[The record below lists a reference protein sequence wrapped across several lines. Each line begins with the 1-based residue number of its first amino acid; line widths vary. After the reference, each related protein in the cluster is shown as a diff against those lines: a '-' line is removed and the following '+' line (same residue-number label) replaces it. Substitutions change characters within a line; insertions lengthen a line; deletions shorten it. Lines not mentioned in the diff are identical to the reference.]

1 MKKTKLKHRTRKFI
15 SFVLA
20 VCLLTGLFSLSVSAD
35 TGDDKLP
42 SEDCYGYTYR
52 FLTENT
58 IAITDYK
65 GYDTEVTIP
74 SKIDGYTV
82 TSVENFDTTKT
93 KKITLPETVT
103 TIGDSAFA
111 TYDNFSYSVLEEVT
125 LPRNLKNIGASAFEN
140 CYFLTSIDIPESVT
154 KIGSGAF
161 YGCDNLKNISV
172 KSDIDIG
179 DKAFGGRYNLIPAI
193 SDTYEDS
200 QSDFFVWNGWVFEYN
215 GNSQTPA
222 IPSDIVGI
230 YDDVFAYSDITSVTI
245 PEGVKYI
252 NYGAFQQCT
261 SLKNIKLPNSLVRIN
276 ASAFKEC
283 TSLSAI
289 SLGEGLMTI
298 DSEVFK
304 GCVGLKKVALPSKLE
319 TLEYEAFAECS
330 NLENVT
336 FPNTLTTADESAFY
350 ETKWYNNIK
359 DGTALYYGSVFNGF
373 KGYNT
378 CLYTGSTFTVKDG
391 TKTVDLSGD
400 IGKITKFVFPNTL
413 KSFTMSRVYNDSGY
427 KLTSLTLPESV
438 DYVMITDQSDL
449 KNLRLPTT
457 AKLGYNCFEYCS
469 ALEALTVP
477 KGNTR
482 LEISLQGCSSLKK
495 VVLSDDTVELGNCA
509 LGYSD
514 SLTTVDLKNVRI
526 IGSEAFW
533 HCPSIQKI
541 TIPDTV
547 TTICNMAFADCSNLT
562 TVTGG
567 KNVKILENAVF
578 KNCTKL
584 TSIGN
589 IGQNLKRLGSIVFE
603 NTKWFENQK
612 DGIVYLGK
620 IAYCYK
626 GNMPKNTTLTFKNG
640 TYAVSSGFISEHNS
654 TTHFEQP
661 NLVKVVLPKSCKFI
675 GSEAFL
681 NCTNLKSIDLGG
693 AEIAENEAFIS
704 NACETITLP
713 STMRI
718 IGDDSFTSKV
728 LKTVNL
734 NDGLQY
740 IGEGAF
746 FSMGKIKNMTV
757 PASVTYIGV
766 QAIGYYPPDPDN
778 PFVLSEVIPNFV
790 IYGTSGT
797 EAQTYADSN
806 GIQFNSIASGTTVK
820 GTAKSYLSADD
831 TVTIQLVKSG
841 VAVYETTVKGNS
853 ADYSISGVANGTYTM
868 RVSKK
873 SHADREYTVKVWSA
887 DVTQSVEI
895 FPIGDVNS
903 DGDIS
908 VVDATLVQKYIVGLE
923 KLTDL
928 QKKSAE
934 VNGDGEISVVDATL
948 IQKYIVGL
956 ENFS

>member
-15 SFVLA
+15 SFALA
-20 VCLLTGLFSLSVSAD
+20 VCLLTGMLSLSVSAEA
-35 TGDDKLP
+35 GDDKLP
-42 SEDCYGYTYR
+42 SEDCFGYTYK
-52 FLTENT
+52 FLSTST
-58 IAITDYK
+58 IAITDYN
-65 GYDTEVTIP
+65 GYDTEVTVP

-82 TSVENFDTTKT
+82 TSVEGFDTTKT

-125 LPRNLKNIGASAFEN
+125 LPRNLKYIGAGAFEN

-154 KIGSGAF
+154 KIGNGAF

-179 DKAFGGRYNLIPAI
+179 NKAFGDRYNLIPAI
-193 SDTYEDS
+193 SKTYEDS

-215 GNSQTPA
+215 GNSQNPA
-222 IPSDIVGI
+222 IPSGTVGI
-230 YDDVFAYSDITSVTI
+230 YDDVFAYSGITSVTI

-261 SLKNIKLPNSLVRIN
+261 TLKNIKLPNSLVRIN

-283 TSLSAI
+283 TSLSTL
-289 SLGEGLMTI
+289 SLGEGLKTI

-304 GCVGLKKVALPSKLE
+304 GCVGLKTVALPSKLE
-319 TLEYEAFAECS
+319 TLEYEAFEDCS

-427 KLTSLTLPESV
+427 KLTSLALPESV
-438 DYVMITDQSDL
+438 DYVMITNQTDL
-449 KNLRLPTT
+449 KNLTLPTT

-469 ALEALTVP
+469 ALETLTVP

-482 LEISLQGCSSLKK
+482 LEISLSGCSSLKK
-495 VVLSDDTVELGNCA
+495 VVLADDTVELGNCA

-526 IGSEAFW
+526 ISSEAFW

-567 KNVKILENAVF
+567 KNVKILENAAF

-589 IGQNLKRLGSIVFE
+589 IGQNLKNLGCIVFE

-640 TYAVSSGFISEHNS
+640 TYAVSSEFISEHNS
-654 TTHFEQP
+654 ATHFEQP

-675 GSEAFL
+675 GSDAFL

-693 AEIAENEAFIS
+693 AEIAENEAFVS

-734 NDGLQY
+734 NDGLQA

-746 FSMGKIKNMTV
+746 FSYGKIKNMTV
-757 PASVTYIGV
+757 PASVTHIGV
-766 QAIGYYPPDPDN
+766 QAIGYYPPDPDD
-778 PFVLSEVIPNFV
+778 PFVPSEVIPNFV

-797 EAQTYADSN
+797 EAQTYADRN

-831 TVTIQLVKSG
+831 TVTIQLEKSG

-853 ADYSISGVANGTYTM
+853 TDYSISGVANGTYTM

-873 SHADREYTVKVWSA
+873 LHADREYTVKVSSA
-887 DVTQSVEI
+887 NVTQNVEI